1 VLAAPS
7 QAQASGHLSQ
17 SLHASCDLTI
27 ADPDWSSLIVAPP
40 YPSYAD
46 NAATIGATSATILT
60 LFFGRDDINF
70 EAHWEGNPGWTRSY
84 AGFWELAEE

>member
-1 VLAAPS
+1 
-7 QAQASGHLSQ
+7 
-17 SLHASCDLTI
+17 
-27 ADPDWSSLIVAPP
+27 VAPP